1 MKKNIILLAV
11 TVILLCGCAKPSETP
26 SPSEDIPSEQTN
38 DFEKYADSPEFT
50 GISYD
55 ENVTPCPSIN
65 NKLHYPQILCFH
77 DETVYYADPRDGLRL
92 YSFDGKETERLTEV
106 AAMSPFYLDGEIY
119 FLSAS
124 ADYIHSES
132 SEKGQLYKYS
142 INSGETVLLSDMA
155 MRNLLVDENGIYY
168 CVYEPKET
176 GRIKTVFYKFDEES
190 GDSEK
195 LSEVNFFQRYGNIEL
210 IFAPAEEDSD
220 VVIYLKN
227 GEETYRFLTG
237 VIPAQYG
244 IWNGKFY
251 YVDQNSR
258 VLYSIDLTNGTRE
271 EFGTVSDYA
280 VLNGDVYYLNSDKLY
295 KMGNTGDLKIVYSD
309 EFFSEQDEK
318 GNIQDK
324 DYHYLNLYTTG
335 SELYALVEWYSE
347 SGTLSD
353 SIARITVSENGDL
366 LAEFLA

>member
-210 IFAPAEEDSD
+210 IFAPAEELSD
-220 VVIYLKN
+220 LVIYLKK
-227 GEETYRFLTG
+227 GDEVYRFLTG
-237 VIPAQYG
+237 VIPSQYG

-251 YVDQNSR
+251 YIDQNTR
-258 VLYSIDLTNGTRE
+258 VLYSIDLTNGAKE
-271 EFGTVSDYA
+271 EFGKASDYA
-280 VLNGDVYYLNSDKLY
+280 VLNGEVYCLVGDKPH
-295 KMGNTGDLKIVYSD
+295 KAGDTADPNIVYSILSDQTED
-309 EFFSEQDEK
+309 EQ
-318 GNIQDK
+318 IQEN
-324 DYHYLNLYTTG
+324 DYHFLHLYTTG
-335 SELYALVEWYSE
+335 SELYALVEWYTENGASE
-347 SGTLSD
+347 N
-353 SIARITVSENGDL
+353 SIARITNSENGVMLVEL
-366 LAEFLA
+366 LA